1 MEEMSAQSL
10 SHLNFLTLP
19 KVFLLQ
25 VEIAR
30 IDSEE
35 NNSLNEHRDSQ
46 SQKSQEESSNKY
58 GSHNDSNYGSAESS
72 DKMKLKNNNSVNR
85 SEEEVADLSLTQQ
98 KETVFRPVLI
108 RLQPTILGYQQS
120 LDHYVLVYSLVDEN
134 RKFNF
139 DKYKVV
145 NKKKKNDNDISID
158 SNTSSVNVLQR
169 KNEEDQDD
177 TIIDLLKLKSVIF
190 QEEDKCLILEMDT
203 AYIKETKIRI
213 KIEDIEIARNYEKS
227 LRFMINLVKLKA
239 IIFKVKQT
247 LNYF

>member
-1 MEEMSAQSL
+1 MEEMSIQSF

-25 VEIAR
+25 VEVAR

-46 SQKSQEESSNKY
+46 SQKSLEESSKRY
-58 GSHNDSNYGSAESS
+58 GSYNESNYGSVESS
-72 DKMKLKNNNSVNR
+72 DKIKLKDNNSVNR

-98 KETVFRPVLI
+98 KETVFKPILI
-108 RLQPTILGYQQS
+108 RLQPTILGYQQN
-120 LDHYVLVYSLVDEN
+120 LDHYVLVYSLIDEN
-134 RKFNF
+134 KKINF
-139 DKYKVV
+139 DKYKQF
-145 NKKKKNDNDISID
+145 NKKKKIDNDMSID
-158 SNTSSVNVLQR
+158 SNSSSVNVLKR
-169 KNEEDQDD
+169 KNEEVHEDV
-177 TIIDLLKLKSVIF
+177 IIDLLKLKSVIF
-190 QEEDKCLILEMDT
+190 HEEDKLLILEMDT
-203 AYIKETKIRI
+203 PFIKDNKVRI
-213 KIEDIEIARNYEKS
+213 KIENVEIARNYEKS